1 MFKFSSSY
9 DLQSVMGGLY
19 ILYVEAAIINTL
31 VYLEFYIILDFIYFF
46 LFRTKSI
53 HIRMCNELR
62 YIGCIILN

>member
-19 ILYVEAAIINTL
+19 IPYVEAAIINTL

-53 HIRMCNELR
+53 FT
-62 YIGCIILN
+62 YKDV